1 MLADIKKI
9 QNYSINTCLTR
20 LNQGKAGISAR
31 AISRGTRFL
40 FFSGSEPVLPHLL
53 PERKW
58 SLTPFSKLLIILPQ
72 GPEETAANKK
82 GETSASPIPESTWQS
97 IGSARTP

>member
-58 SLTPFSKLLIILPQ
+58 SLTPFSKLLTSPRTRGNSSQQKRGDFRLPN
-72 GPEETAANKK
+72 PRKYMAVYWFCPYSVN
-82 GETSASPIPESTWQS
+82 
-97 IGSARTP
+97 